1 MIAPKDQQQP
11 NERTALIRA
20 RITALVIA
28 SVTIV
33 SLLFLVYAFI
43 QKAEAEK
50 NMQEAQV
57 QKQLYEQCQH
67 ENQKVIQAAQES
79 QRMAEMERARAEE
92 NYLRSLQE
100 LEKLKSNRK

>member
-1 MIAPKDQQQP
+1 MIAPKDQRQP
-11 NERTALIRA
+11 DKNALVRARVTAL
-20 RITALVIA
+20 ALGLL
-28 SVTIV
+28 TII
-33 SLLFLVYAFI
+33 SLLLLVYAFI

-57 QKQLYEQCQH
+57 QKQLYEQCQQ

>member
-57 QKQLYEQCQH
+57 QKQLYEQCQQ
-67 ENQKVIQAAQES
+67 ENQKVIHAAQES